1 MSVYTFPPGTTEVSI
16 YFEMR
21 DALSGQGKT
30 GLTPATPGAAASYT
44 RNRSA
49 AQPFALVAL
58 GAVDAPW
65 ISGGFIEI
73 SQANA
78 RGLYRLDVPNNA
90 MASGVPHAVVN
101 LSFDNTFDDGA
112 LILLRTQDS
121 NVGPGATAEVVT
133 VTRPDTS
140 PIQGAQVWV
149 TTDEAGSNT
158 IAGALTTDVFGKATF
173 FLDPGSYFLWVQAPD
188 FTGTNP
194 STLTVL

>member
-1 MSVYTFPPGTTEVSI
+1 MAVYTFPPGTTEVSL

-21 DALSGQGKT
+21 DSLSGQGKT
-30 GLTPATPGAAASYT
+30 GLTASSPGAVASYT

-49 AQPFALVAL
+49 ATPIPLVAL
-58 GAVDAPW
+58 ASAADAW

-78 RGLYRLDVPNNA
+78 RGLYRLDVPNNVL
-90 MASGVPHAVVN
+90 ASGVPHTVIN
-101 LSFDNTFDDGA
+101 LSFDNAFDDGA
-112 LILLRTQDS
+112 LVLLRTTES

-133 VTRPDTS
+133 VTRPDTT

-149 TTDEAGSNT
+149 TTDLDGSNT